1 MRIALLAP
9 LVAPIAPPYLGGAQ
23 VLLADLAAGLAARGH
38 EVTLYAA
45 DGSQVPG
52 VETPALGIDASLL
65 RPARFAEAGGDAGG
79 VKASV
84 DAKEEDDEDEAD
96 PLAADRDTFL
106 ATYAFARAFRA
117 IAAAAERHDLLRA
130 HAYDWPAYAHAPL
143 QPLPVVHTLH
153 LPALDPAISA
163 VLARLAS
170 PGQPHAAQSDAPR
183 FVTVSRACA
192 ATYAN
197 VCR

>member
-1 MRIALLAP
+1 MRWLPPRRGDIVGETGGCSMRIALLAP

-84 DAKEEDDEDEAD
+84 DAK
-96 PLAADRDTFL
+96 
-106 ATYAFARAFRA
+106 
-117 IAAAAERHDLLRA
+117 
-130 HAYDWPAYAHAPL
+130 
-143 QPLPVVHTLH
+143 
-153 LPALDPAISA
+153 
-163 VLARLAS
+163 
-170 PGQPHAAQSDAPR
+170 
-183 FVTVSRACA
+183 
-192 ATYAN
+192 
-197 VCR
+197 